1 MRGKFRIFVG
11 KLDLM
16 ENNNKYLDLPFI
28 NSEHKELFDWI
39 VKMVDAEMEDEEIID
54 KFNESRESYVG
65 LELDYAFIKFA
76 LYYLKEIGY
85 PYENLSKESMLEWD
99 QIIISQMSESERE
112 RMLFKYYD
120 KITAK
125 VNDLI
130 VDKDEDEGELPE
142 EEGEEGA
149 DNSRNVS
156 ECNGPDDFERLL
168 DEFIKSQMDEE
179 MERMDKMDEENEEDD
194 VDEVEDESIED
205 VEDDDDEENYK
216 DTAGIRIL
224 DGRIG
229 ASPQKDSLCKFFPI
243 KENFIFLRRDKY
255 VQLEFRYEYFSD
267 CPSYTVV
274 LTWTSKQL
282 SLSKTIYA
290 EEIDKNSEFFTV
302 VFDGTLLFPFY
313 DQVHTDV
320 EISLKNDKTG
330 QCLFYKTIK
339 FYCGDS
345 LFDLIDIK
353 RFTLHPLTE
362 DESFMNIDQSKSY
375 IKLDSK
381 TTEKIIPLCEVTSK
395 SRLPIEYIECE
406 FLVTHHNDG
415 SVTKYGGSSFS
426 NGYICAD
433 LDNDSKYQWP
443 VGQYSVDVSI
453 FGHPFAS
460 ISFEVGDVSL
470 EGEVDINAM
479 KRMIRHQEIEG
490 GAGKDRMDAM
500 TELNNMIGLQ
510 NIKEKLAN
518 FGNLVKLN
526 QVREQHGFRV
536 TKPSLHARFIGKP
549 GTGKTTVAGL
559 IGKIYKELGLLSKGH
574 VVYAKRST
582 LVGRYYDSELRAIEE
597 AVNKAQGG
605 VLFIDEAYTLYVE
618 DDPRDPG
625 RKVLEAIMTQ
635 LANPDLRDWMLVLAG
650 YGPEMDRLINSNDGL
665 DSRVND
671 IFYFEDYSVD
681 ELMQIA
687 DFYCKKNNYKITEE
701 ARKHILSVV
710 TRDYNSKDNKFANAR
725 YIQNLFEKVILV
737 NMAKRINGIAIPA
750 KEELQTI
757 IAEDVPSIRKAS
769 KESNGMI
776 GLDRMVG
783 LTELKSSIY
792 SHLNMVKM
800 ANMRMA
806 AGIHTNMPPLHMI
819 FTGNP
824 GTGKTTVADFIGEIY
839 ASLGILSRG
848 EVIKVERKDIIGSYP
863 GETEENMNSLL
874 SRAKGNI
881 LFIDEAYQLAG
892 TTIMDTILTTLA
904 NDNIDMIVI
913 LAGYPKEMEELV
925 NSNVGIKSRFP
936 YTFHF
941 EDYSVEELHKIA
953 LQRAKDEGYNLT
965 PKAKEYLQ
973 ALIRKEALRK
983 RSNFGN
989 ARFVTR
995 LLTTQ
1000 IIPKMAD
1007 RLLSAGKAPTK
1018 EQLTTITEADIP
1030 ITAEEVAKVAEGG
1043 FDQEAINIALA
1054 KLDALVGLEK
1064 AKKAIHDFVNV
1075 ATLLNSR
1082 GEKFVGSGVLK
1093 WNFVGNTGTGKSTVA
1108 AILAEILKGMNLLEK
1123 GNIVEVKAEEIYN
1136 VSEYQCDQVLKQAMA
1151 RTGYGML
1158 FIDGDA
1164 PELRRAGGYHLTN
1177 EQLRMKLTSL
1187 KAETGNMGALVI
1199 AECSS
1204 PRQDIAN
1211 SLAANGI
1218 YDYDHIIFFD
1228 DYSVDE
1234 LFGILGK
1241 QLGKHK
1247 VKFSQEAEVLMK
1259 KYIAS
1264 LAANKDLGLANAR
1277 TMKLLSRTIYKQVL
1291 LRKCEHP
1298 QTSDKVVLE
1307 EDVKNYVWEGKGKKI
1322 GY

>member
-1 MRGKFRIFVG
+1 
-11 KLDLM
+11 M

-28 NSEHKELFDWI
+28 NSEHKELFNWVVSMLEKGKDYEGI
-39 VKMVDAEMEDEEIID
+39 IHEYSKGKEDV
-54 KFNESRESYVG
+54 VG
-65 LELDYAFIKFA
+65 IELDYAFIKFA
-76 LYYLKEIGY
+76 LYYLREMGH
-85 PYENLSKESMLEWD
+85 PDVNPEEENILEME
-99 QIIISQMSESERE
+99 QFIISQMSEEEKE

-120 KITAK
+120 TASEK
-125 VNDLI
+125 VNNLI
-130 VDKDEDEGELPE
+130 ENEDEDEEEMPEGET
-142 EEGEEGA
+142 EEGA

-156 ECNGPDDFERLL
+156 ECNGPEDFERLL

-179 MERMDKMDEENEEDD
+179 LERMNKNDAEKEGYDEKEN
-194 VDEVEDESIED
+194 VFN
-205 VEDDDDEENYK
+205 EDDDEDDDEDYDDEEDGNE
-216 DTAGIRIL
+216 DISGDGIRIVKVNL
-224 DGRIG
+224 G
-229 ASPQKDSLCKFFPI
+229 ASPEKVSPGRLFNLGSC
-243 KENFIFLRRDKY
+243 FIFLKRDRY
-255 VQLEFRYEYFSD
+255 INIEFLYEYYRHNT
-267 CPSYTVV
+267 SYKVE
-274 LTWTSKQL
+274 LIWTSRHL
-282 SLSKTIYA
+282 TLSKYIDGS
-290 EEIDKNSEFFTV
+290 EISPDNRSFIVT
-302 VFDGTLLFPFY
+302 FDGSLLFPFY
-313 DQVHTDV
+313 DQTDTRV
-320 EISLKNDKTG
+320 EIKLWSNDTNRVIYSESV
-330 QCLFYKTIK
+330 Q
-339 FYCGDS
+339 FYCANS
-345 LFDLIDIK
+345 IYDLLSIKKLTFHSIRRDESIMDIDIN
-353 RFTLHPLTE
+353 R
-362 DESFMNIDQSKSY
+362 SY
-375 IKLDSK
+375 IKYNASK
-381 TTEKIIPLCEVTSK
+381 TEAICPMCEITNYSGIPLN
-395 SRLPIEYIECE
+395 YANIECLIKSTSDNGNE
-406 FLVTHHNDG
+406 EYKSG
-415 SVTKYGGSSFS
+415 SCYGKHISCELNNYSLYKWEPGSYLFEIRM
-426 NGYICAD
+426 Y
-433 LDNDSKYQWP
+433 
-443 VGQYSVDVSI
+443 
-453 FGHPFAS
+453 GHLFAAAS
-460 ISFEVGDVSL
+460 LEIGDVEL
-470 EGEVDINAM
+470 EGEVDVNTM
-479 KRMIRHQEIEG
+479 LRMIRNQELESAAAESSSSG
-490 GAGKDRMDAM
+490 MD
-500 TELNNMIGLQ
+500 ELNGLIGLSG
-510 NIKEKLAN
+510 IKEKISN
-518 FGNLVKLN
+518 FGNIIKLN
-526 QVREQHGFRV
+526 KVREQHDLKV
-536 TKPSLHARFIGKP
+536 TKPALHARFIGNP
-549 GTGKTTVAGL
+549 GTGKTTLAGVL
-559 IGKIYKELGLLSKGH
+559 GKIYKELGLLSKGH
-574 VVYAKRST
+574 VIYAKRST
-582 LVGRYYDSELRAIEE
+582 LVGRYYDSELRAIED
-597 AVNKAQGG
+597 AVNNAQGG
-605 VLFIDEAYTLYVE
+605 ILFIDEAYSLYVE
-618 DDPRDPG
+618 DDPKDPG

-635 LANPDLRDWMLVLAG
+635 LANPKMRDWMLVLAG
-650 YGPEMDRLINSNDGL
+650 YGPEMDKLINSNPGL
-665 DSRVND
+665 DSRVKD
-671 IFYFEDYSVD
+671 IFYFDDYSIE

-687 DFYCKKNNYKITEE
+687 EYFCEKGNFILTPDAKE
-701 ARKHILSVV
+701 HLLSVI
-710 TRDYNSKDNKFANAR
+710 TRDYNSKDENFANAR
-725 YIQNLFEKVILV
+725 YIHNLFEKVILV
-737 NMAKRINGIAIPA
+737 NMAKRLNGIALPT

-757 IAEDVPSIRKAS
+757 IAEDIPSIRKVS
-769 KESNGMI
+769 KESKGMI

-892 TTIMDTILTTLA
+892 TPIMDTLLTTLA

-941 EDYSVEELHKIA
+941 EDYSVDELYKIA
-953 LQRAKDEGYNLT
+953 LQRTKDEGYNLT
-965 PKAKEYLQ
+965 PKAKEYLL
-973 ALIRKEALRK
+973 ALIRKEMLKK

-1007 RLLSAGKAPTK
+1007 RLLSAEKVPTK
-1018 EQLTTITEADIP
+1018 EQLTTITKADIP

-1043 FDQEAINIALA
+1043 FDQEAIGLALA
-1054 KLDALVGLEK
+1054 KLDSLVGLEK

-1151 RTGYGML
+1151 KTGYGML

-1234 LFGILGK
+1234 LLGILGK

-1298 QTSDKVVLE
+1298 DTSDKIVLE